1 MARGVLDCVP
11 AKAQTQ
17 MERIAEA
24 EPGSAGQASHDE
36 KLTHLGAHIARVAH
50 ELNTPASLI
59 AGSLDNLD
67 QYMQALMRY
76 VAMTKPYVRREP
88 ELMDAYQI
96 ARMDYVLSNAN
107 ALLAIC
113 TEGVERLNYI
123 VDQLRIYTHAIQP
136 TADEAVDIGSLLRRA
151 ERLSRSHRHGATP
164 VDCAVDCLPS
174 VVGNDQRLL
183 HAFVNVIGN
192 ALDAVAD
199 APHGRVQVSAARVEN
214 DGAIEIRICDN
225 GPGVPEEIRAA
236 IFEAFFT
243 TKSAGAGLGLGLA
256 IAKEAIAQS
265 GGSIELAPR
274 GSGGAEFVIRLPLL
288 H

>member
-1 MARGVLDCVP
+1 M
-11 AKAQTQ
+11 Q
-17 MERIAEA
+17 RIGEAEA
-24 EPGSAGQASHDE
+24 AGADQTSHDE

-76 VAMTKPYVRREP
+76 VATTKPYVRREP
-88 ELMDAYQI
+88 ELAEAYQG
-96 ARMDYVLSNAN
+96 ARIDYVLSNAN

-136 TADEAVDIGSLLRRA
+136 TADEAVDVGSLLHRA
-151 ERLSRSHRHGATP
+151 ERLSRRRRHAEIP
-164 VDCAVDCLPS
+164 VDCAVDRLPS

-192 ALDAVAD
+192 ALDAVAET
-199 APHGRVQVSAARVEN
+199 PNGRVHVSAASVEQ
-214 DGAIEIRICDN
+214 DRTIEIRIRDN
-225 GPGVPEEIRAA
+225 GPGVPEEMRSA
-236 IFEAFFT
+236 IFDAFFT

-265 GGSIELAPR
+265 GGSIELAP
-274 GSGGAEFVIRLPLL
+274 GGNGGAEFVIRLPLL